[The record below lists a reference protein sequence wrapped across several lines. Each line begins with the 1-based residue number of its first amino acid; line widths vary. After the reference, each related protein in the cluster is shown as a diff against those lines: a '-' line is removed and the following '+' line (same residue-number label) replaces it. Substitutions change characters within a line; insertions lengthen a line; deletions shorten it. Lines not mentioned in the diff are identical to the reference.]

1 MVDTVSDDW
10 IFSPRIYVENVR
22 GHDPAYEVTTEAIL
36 RNLLSVC
43 CPAELTCRYSDERDM
58 KALRRADILVAG
70 GLDTALIASEAE
82 ALKLI
87 QCTSAGVEKY
97 APFDWLRASTALTNA
112 SGVHADK
119 VGEFGLITTLMLHER
134 VPAIAKKQRGGL
146 ACAYWLKS
154 IEHAKLIGNSEPTFD
169 NE

>member
-1 MVDTVSDDW
+1 MVDTVPDDW
-10 IFSPRIYVENVR
+10 IFSPRIYAENVR

-43 CPAELTCRYSDERDM
+43 RPAELTCRYSDERDM

-97 APFDWLRASTALTNA
+97 APF
-112 SGVHADK
+112 
-119 VGEFGLITTLMLHER
+119 
-134 VPAIAKKQRGGL
+134 
-146 ACAYWLKS
+146 
-154 IEHAKLIGNSEPTFD
+154 
-169 NE
+169 